1 MPINRVFTR
10 FFLPCESISVLRCP
24 DHLGRERVFMNRQVK
39 ETPIKEFNIY
49 LVSDATG
56 TTLQGLARAAL
67 SQFENVEPTER
78 FWPMIRSEAQ
88 LDRAIKD
95 IELNPGPVLF
105 TFVDKKLRRKLQN
118 ACYALDIPC
127 LPVLDPILRTMS
139 SYLGLP
145 PKGIPGLQHALDEA
159 YYKRID
165 AVDYALNFDDGQN
178 LEGLEDADVIL
189 VGVSRTSKTPTCIF
203 LARRGVKAANIP
215 LVPGVP
221 FPEKILSY
229 EKPMFVGL
237 TEAPKRLENL
247 RRSRLHADKDQQYY
261 SENEYIDLERI
272 EDEIRDAR
280 RLFSKNKWPVIDVTR
295 RSVEETTAEI
305 IVLLNKHKAKMRE
318 ASNGE

>member
-1 MPINRVFTR
+1 
-10 FFLPCESISVLRCP
+10 
-24 DHLGRERVFMNRQVK
+24 MNLK
-39 ETPIKEFNIY
+39 TIKDPVQSFHIY

-67 SQFENVEPTER
+67 SQFDGVEPIER

-88 LDRAIKD
+88 LDRAIAD
-95 IELNPGPVLF
+95 IKSSPGPVLF

-118 ACYALDIPC
+118 ACSELDVPC
-127 LPVLDPILRTMS
+127 MPVLDPILRTMS

-159 YYKRID
+159 YFKRMD
-165 AVDYALNFDDGQN
+165 AVDYALNFDDGQHI
-178 LEGLEDADVIL
+178 EGLEDADVIL

-203 LARRGVKAANIP
+203 LARRGIKAANVP

-221 FPEKILSY
+221 FPEKLLSY
-229 EKPMFVGL
+229 KKPLFVGL
-237 TEAPKRLENL
+237 TESPKRLENL
-247 RRSRLHADKDQQYY
+247 RRSRLNADDDHKMY
-261 SENEYIDLERI
+261 SENEYLDLERI
-272 EDEIRDAR
+272 EEEIRAAR

-305 IVLLNKHKAKMRE
+305 IVLLNKLRSKTKKE
-318 ASNGE
+318 EDNASF